1 MVEAAPAEHSVASL
15 PPFIPFRNH
24 VVHNNRFEQRIHERG
39 SNNRDPDVPIGR
51 ENLPHDS
58 ILRTQRQE
66 TREQRHKQYTTGEVK
81 AMREQIGR

>member
-51 ENLPHDS
+51 ESLPHDS
-58 ILRTQRQE
+58 ILHAQTKRVSRGKINIQQARL
-66 TREQRHKQYTTGEVK
+66 RR
-81 AMREQIGR
+81 